1 MDSTDAGAAPDRT
14 TTPLG
19 GAFDEAYRNGT
30 APWVIG
36 EPQPAIVAVE
46 RGGWIRGKVLDAGCG
61 TGEHT
66 ILLARLG
73 YDVLGI
79 DASGPAIERARE
91 NAARQDVR
99 ARFEVA
105 DAMRLGEQ
113 GYDTVVDSALFH
125 IFDPA
130 DRTRYVRS
138 LHRAC
143 RPGGRV
149 LVLALS
155 DTGPGF
161 GPQVGEAA
169 IRTAF
174 GDGWALED
182 IHLDEYRGVVRNPDH
197 ADALG
202 RRMGDLVD
210 LPAWLARARRI

>member
-1 MDSTDAGAAPDRT
+1 MGITDADPSA
-14 TTPLG
+14 TPVRS
-19 GAFDEAYRNGT
+19 AFDEAYLAGT

-36 EPQPAIVAVE
+36 EPQPAIVDLE
-46 RGGWIRGKVLDAGCG
+46 RVGWIRGKVLDAGCG

-66 ILLARLG
+66 ILLTRLG

-79 DASGPAIERARE
+79 DSSEPAIERARE
-91 NAARQDVR
+91 NATRHDVT

-105 DAMRLGEQ
+105 DAMDLGRQ
-113 GYDTVVDSALFH
+113 AYDTIVDSALFH

-130 DRTRYVRS
+130 DRTRYVGS

-149 LVLALS
+149 HVLALS

-161 GPQVGEAA
+161 GPQVGEGA

-174 GDGWALED
+174 GEGWELED
-182 IHLDEYRGVVRNPDH
+182 LDMREYRGVVRNPTH
-197 ADALG
+197 AAALD
-202 RRMGDLVD
+202 RELGDLVD
-210 LPAWLARARRI
+210 LPAWLARARRV